1 MYPCPTY
8 GNGVEPLPSAVLCA
22 CTGLE
27 CTRALH
33 TAMALSHCRR
43 LCSVREPYPLGINV
57 LRHCCCYSFAAT
69 FSLCCIAAAV
79 LLLWFVAAAAVLLLW
94 FVAAA
99 AVLLLWF
106 VAAVAVLL
114 LWFAAV
120 AAATFSL
127 CCIAAAVLLLW
138 FVAAAAVLL
147 LWFAAVAAV
156 LLLWFA
162 AVAAVLLLWY
172 IYGRLGCRGYRFFR
186 SFWWVKPYPT
196 NHKQAFV
203 GYARSDMPVGRVFLS
218 KKKSFV

>member
-1 MYPCPTY
+1 
-8 GNGVEPLPSAVLCA
+8 
-22 CTGLE
+22 
-27 CTRALH
+27 
-33 TAMALSHCRR
+33 MALSHCRR

-57 LRHCCCYSFAAT
+57 LRYCCCYSFAAT
-69 FSLCCIAAAV
+69 FSLCCFAAAV

-106 VAAVAVLL
+106 VAAV
-114 LWFAAV
+114 
-120 AAATFSL
+120 
-127 CCIAAAVLLLW
+127 
-138 FVAAAAVLL
+138 
-147 LWFAAVAAV
+147 AV